1 MEGHEYK
8 YNKYKYNK
16 YLTIADYRT
25 GNEKR
30 KKERIKMAI
39 VVENKLAVFT
49 TILVRA
55 MAGFCLLRSP
65 GV

>member
-1 MEGHEYK
+1 MKKE
-8 YNKYKYNK
+8 
-16 YLTIADYRT
+16 
-25 GNEKR
+25 